1 MSTSALKICIEV
13 LSLPRDARAEI
24 AHRLLVSLEKDRS
37 STDIEDA
44 WKDEAERRFK
54 RLKAGKSSTRDAKRA
69 VGEVRKKLSK

>member
-1 MSTSALKICIEV
+1 MITSALKICIEV

-54 RLKAGKSSTRDAKRA
+54 RLKAGKSTARDAKRA
-69 VGEVRKKLSK
+69 VGEARKKLSK

>member
-54 RLKAGKSSTRDAKRA
+54 RLKAGKSTTRDAKRA
-69 VGEVRKKLSK
+69 VGEARKKLSK